1 MRRNQILGLALAA
14 FGLAAMSGCEQA
26 AELVVAPSEP
36 TTPVAEAAPVSATYV
51 CDSGLTVAVA
61 YPDPQSAQV
70 TYRDRTYALRGAPA
84 ASGARYAD
92 AEVEWRSLTRDGV
105 ESATLSRLVAEDAPV
120 VMERCS
126 RPVPVAPPVV
136 VPIVPGAALP
146 PVAAPTA
153 PGGVPS
159 CRGPQLRLSAEGGD
173 AGAGNRVS
181 ILGVQNVGA
190 QACSLT
196 GYPAVVLQDRQNRDL
211 TGIRIDQTLGSHF
224 RAGQTPTPV
233 RLEPQGKAFFDIA
246 WNVVPDEGQGQR
258 TCPSVARIRMTAP
271 GDTSPVSLDQTFT
284 PCGGRVRVS
293 PFRPVSEPAPEPA
306 PAAAA
311 KLQGLQTTSETA

>member
-14 FGLAAMSGCEQA
+14 IGLATASGCEQA
-26 AELVVAPSEP
+26 ADPVVSPPEP
-36 TTPVAEAAPVSATYV
+36 TSPVEAAAPVSATYV

-84 ASGARYAD
+84 ASGARYVD

-126 RPVPVAPPVV
+126 RPAPAAPPVALPVAPVAPA
-136 VPIVPGAALP
+136 PGAALP
-146 PVAAPTA
+146 PVPAASGSP
-153 PGGVPS
+153 PP
-159 CRGPQLRLSAEGGD
+159 CQGPQLKLSAHGGD
-173 AGAGNRVS
+173 AGAGDRVS
-181 ILGVQNVGA
+181 IFGVQNVGA

-196 GYPAVVLQDRQNRDL
+196 GYPTVILQDRQNRDL
-211 TGIRIDQTLGSHF
+211 TGIRVDQAPGRGS
-224 RAGQTPTPV
+224 RAGQTPGPV
-233 RLEPQGKAFFDIA
+233 RLEPQGRAFFDIA
-246 WNVVPDEGQGQR
+246 WTGAPDESQGQR
-258 TCPSVARIRMTAP
+258 TCASVARIRMTAP
-271 GDTSPVSLDQTFT
+271 GDTSPVSLNQTLN

-293 PFRPVSEPAPEPA
+293 PFRPTSVAVPEPE
-306 PAAAA
+306 PSAAA
-311 KLQGLQTTSETA
+311 ER